1 VIVIDV
7 QYIAG
12 DGERPDEKL
21 VENVETR
28 IGEIEFNIVLKVV
41 EENKNRGKEASVILL
56 YRLIRIVKDDK
67 ENSIS
72 EESNGRNDRKDDA

>member
-1 VIVIDV
+1 MIVIDV